1 MSSSAELAVPAGNLP
16 ASRVRLELTLLR
28 HEVNPIL
35 RNCGHRFGALFLA
48 AFHKFHPRAHV
59 QGVLCYPLDFSVLFF
74 FILVGF
80 FLPALAAAEISID
93 PEVGFHGVFQLGRP
107 FPLEVSLANSGRPAD
122 GTLEIQ
128 VWKGGATQGG
138 APYPTSHRRDVF
150 LPARSQRT
158 VQFTIDPDF
167 LSRPLKIKF
176 TSPTASASR
185 ELDLRRYFSPVP
197 VVLSVSEGGAIP
209 LTSLGTSLSNRV
221 VALTLDELPQE
232 PRALLGVSH
241 IILYDQ
247 SLRDLS
253 RGQLLALDDWL
264 AAGGR
269 MLIIGSLNF
278 SLYQEPQLGRYM
290 PVRVT
295 GVKRTAFLPRAGAKN
310 EKAIA
315 NVWAQTST
323 VVRGKIAIE
332 YQGLP
337 VIVEREWGRGKITY
351 LALDAGRPPLS
362 LWDGLPKFL
371 QSLLTPAVSENL
383 AMRPQWNDAIFSQ
396 LLLSPSFI
404 SAYIPTA
411 SLFIAIVAYLSGVG
425 ALSWLWQRQRV
436 TRRKLALLC
445 CGWIFFS
452 AAGGYLFFSRG
463 GQVPDGV
470 LLAATVMESAG
481 DGYAEAQTNLA
492 LFSTQI
498 REYSLTLGRGWLD
511 LLPLASP
518 AYSQPGQTLVY
529 QQGGATTRL
538 QLPLKEWGYKL
549 LRARYVA
556 RLALNAVIEPQGDHL
571 LLKVQNRSGKDLID
585 CWLVLPGRRFALGE
599 LAKGESWT
607 KTFPLGGAG
616 DGQEGRGSSADQ
628 LNLREVTFND
638 KTRDI
643 LFHASFFSRDAA
655 AVPWRN
661 NAALFVGWI
670 RDPEQRVEIS
680 DPAIR
685 VHNYA
690 LYRLIVPLGDAE
702 DE

>member
-1 MSSSAELAVPAGNLP
+1 MRGGACY
-16 ASRVRLELTLLR
+16 RVGFYLL
-28 HEVNPIL
+28 
-35 RNCGHRFGALFLA
+35 G
-48 AFHKFHPRAHV
+48 
-59 QGVLCYPLDFSVLFF
+59 F
-74 FILVGF
+74 FILAIF
-80 FLPALAAAEISID
+80 FLPAGAAAEILID
-93 PEVGFHGVFQLGRP
+93 SQVGFHGVFQLGHP
-107 FPLEVSLANSGRPAD
+107 FPLEVTLANSGRPAD

-158 VQFTIDPDF
+158 LQFTIDPDF
-167 LSRPLKIKF
+167 LSRPLKIQF
-176 TSPTASASR
+176 TSPTATASR

-197 VVLSVSEGGAIP
+197 VVLSVGEAGAIP
-209 LTSLGTSLSNRV
+209 LTSLGTSLTNRV
-221 VALTLDELPQE
+221 VALTLDELPHE
-232 PRALLGVSH
+232 ARALLGVSH

-253 RGQLLALDDWL
+253 RAQLLALDGWL

-278 SLYQEPQLGRYM
+278 SLYQEPQLGRYL

-295 GVKRTAFLPRAGAKN
+295 GVKRTAFVPRADPNG

-323 VVRGKIAIE
+323 VVRGKITIE

-337 VIVEREWGRGKITY
+337 VLVESEWGRGKVSY
-351 LALDAGRPPLS
+351 LSLDAGRPPLS
-362 LWDGLPKFL
+362 LWNGLPKFL
-371 QSLLTPAVSENL
+371 QNLLTPAVGENL
-383 AMRPQWNDAIFSQ
+383 SLRPQWSDAIFSQ

-411 SLFIAIVAYLSGVG
+411 SLFIVIVGYLSGLG
-425 ALSWLWQRQRV
+425 ALSWLWQRRRV
-436 TRRKLALLC
+436 TRRKLALSC
-445 CGWIFFS
+445 CGWIVFT
-452 AAGGYLFFSRG
+452 ATGGYLFFSRG

-529 QQGGATTRL
+529 QHGGASTRL

-549 LRARYVA
+549 LRARYVV
-556 RLALNAVIEPQGDHL
+556 RLSLNAVIEPQGDHL
-571 LLKVQNRSGKDLID
+571 LLKVQNRTGKDLTD
-585 CWLVLPGRRFALGE
+585 CWLLVPGRRFALGG
-599 LAKGESWT
+599 LAPGESWT
-607 KTFPLGGAG
+607 KTFPLGGNG
-616 DGQEGRGSSADQ
+616 DGEQGRGRGADE

-661 NAALFVGWI
+661 DAALFFGWVK
-670 RDPEQRVEIS
+670 DPEQRVEIG
-680 DPAIR
+680 DPRIR

-690 LYRLIVPLGDAE
+690 LYRLIVPLGGAE
-702 DE
+702 EE